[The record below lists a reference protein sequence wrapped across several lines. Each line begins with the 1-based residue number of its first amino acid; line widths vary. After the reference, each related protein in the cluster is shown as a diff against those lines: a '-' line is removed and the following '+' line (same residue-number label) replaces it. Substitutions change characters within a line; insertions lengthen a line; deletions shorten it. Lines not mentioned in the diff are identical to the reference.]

1 MRTVFY
7 LANTLKDQGK
17 YREAIPFYE
26 QRVAMGG
33 WFAEADYSAFML
45 STCYLEL
52 GDEDNARKYAEMA
65 AFTRTARRAGP
76 LYYLALYLHRQ
87 SRYQLAWHYA
97 TLASTIPK
105 PEVAQALFIAN
116 DVPTI
121 GWPTSRLVY
130 APTFFLGRRG
140 RAWSSC

>member
-1 MRTVFY
+1 
-7 LANTLKDQGK
+7 
-17 YREAIPFYE
+17 
-26 QRVAMGG
+26 MGG

-65 AFTRTARRAGP
+65 AFTRTARRAEL

-116 DVPTI
+116 DIYDYWVAYEQA
-121 GWPTSRLVY
+121 SRCPHV
-130 APTFFLGRRG
+130 FLGEKRPCSESR
-140 RAWSSC
+140 